1 MPNAAVYTASKHF
14 VRAFTESLRAQL
26 VDTRITVSEAAPGPV
41 ESEFDQTAG
50 IEGDYLPA
58 QRFFQ
63 ITAQECAA
71 DIIREFERGSPVIFP
86 GRSFRWLMRV
96 QPLQPRRLLVTQIA
110 KAASKIRNARLTNR
124 P

>member
-1 MPNAAVYTASKHF
+1 

-26 VDTRITVSEAAPGPV
+26 VGTPITASEAAPGPV

-58 QRFFQ
+58 ALFPNHRPGMR
-63 ITAQECAA
+63 
-71 DIIREFERGSPVIFP
+71 DDMIRKFERGSPVIFP
-86 GRSFRWLMRV
+86 GWRFRWLMRV
-96 QPLQPRRLLVTQIA
+96 QPLQRPLVTQIA
-110 KAASKIRNARLTNR
+110 QAASKIRNARLMNR